1 MPVVMEPVA
10 AVAGEMRTSGRDRAE
25 EVQRF
30 FTARRELVD
39 AQVDVLRIYSE
50 KGTPSE
56 LVAALER
63 LILCAQISFQEEE
76 ALLGTTRKP
85 LDERHGETHQ
95 RLLASLS
102 ELRTVVPAS
111 DRGRLLAQLIQ
122 VDRTITAHLQDAL
135 ANVETGAAE
144 AAMPDSPLIP

>member
-1 MPVVMEPVA
+1 MSAVLELA
-10 AVAGEMRTSGRDRAE
+10 AEMSGGTPSVGRERAE
-25 EVQRF
+25 EVRRF

-50 KGTPSE
+50 KGAPAE
-56 LVAALER
+56 LVDALDR

-76 ALLGTTRKP
+76 ALLGARRAT
-85 LDERHGETHQ
+85 LDDRHGETHQ

-102 ELRTVVPAS
+102 ELRAVAPAS

-135 ANVETGAAE
+135 ASVETGAAGTLST
-144 AAMPDSPLIP
+144 PSKPTF

>member
-1 MPVVMEPVA
+1 MPVVIEPVVA
-10 AVAGEMRTSGRDRAE
+10 MAGEKCTPARDRAE

-30 FTARRELVD
+30 LTARRELVD
-39 AQVDVLRIYSE
+39 AQVDVLRVYSE

-76 ALLGTTRKP
+76 ALLGAKRKSF
-85 LDERHGETHQ
+85 DERHGETHQ

-102 ELRTVVPAS
+102 ELRTEVPAS

-144 AAMPDSPLIP
+144 ATSPD